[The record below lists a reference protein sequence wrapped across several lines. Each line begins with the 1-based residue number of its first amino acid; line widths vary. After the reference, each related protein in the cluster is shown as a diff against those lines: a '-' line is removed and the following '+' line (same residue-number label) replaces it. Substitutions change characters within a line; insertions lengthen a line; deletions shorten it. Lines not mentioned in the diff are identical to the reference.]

1 MGRSSTRRCAA
12 WGLGVLAL
20 GGAGRAYAQAGAEP
34 APLAADAAAP
44 ALQADQDRE
53 ARFLFEAGRTAYDA
67 GRYREALGHFQHAYD
82 LSQRPQ
88 LLYNVGQAADR
99 LRQDEVALDAFERYL
114 SALPA
119 AANRPAVE
127 ERIKV
132 LREVLAEKQAATAAT
147 APTAEETAQAAP
159 TLAAGNGLTDAK
171 PPSDE
176 DDDLLSQWWLWAAA
190 GGVVAGVVVGVLIAS
205 SGGDGGS
212 KVKGQLVSG
221 SDGKVI
227 VALEAP

>member
-1 MGRSSTRRCAA
+1 MGRSSTRLCAA
-12 WGLGVLAL
+12 WCLGVLAL
-20 GGAGRAYAQAGAEP
+20 SGAGRAYAQTGAEP

-99 LRQDEVALDAFERYL
+99 
-114 SALPA
+114 
-119 AANRPAVE
+119 PAVE
-127 ERIKV
+127 ARIKV
-132 LREVLAEKQAATAAT
+132 LREVRAEKQAATAAT

-176 DDDLLSQWWLWAAA
+176 DDDLLSKWWLWAAA